1 MLESAQLLRFLVR
14 RFAGPGGEAQQEA
27 WNKEAERLAEVM
39 VMIIMMTVLMMVM

>member
-1 MLESAQLLRFLVR
+1 MR

-39 VMIIMMTVLMMVM
+39 VMIMMMTVLMMVM